1 MSQTMREAVVPLPPK
16 ALPAPPMVPAAALPL
31 DAIREAVR
39 AEMNV
44 ALAGVQQVATET
56 ALRAAAAGVAGAK
69 LAGAAGALRAVA
81 QLLAVRGLLFLALC
95 GGFGLAWRALDIGT
109 YQAGGVVI
117 AYAILILIPLI
128 WLERNPRV
136 EKPQV

>member
-1 MSQTMREAVVPLPPK
+1 MSQTMREAVVPLPAKGPS
-16 ALPAPPMVPAAALPL
+16 AAVLPAAALPL

-39 AEMNV
+39 AEV
-44 ALAGVQQVATET
+44 TAALGGVQKIATET
-56 ALRAAAAGVAGAK
+56 ALRAAAAGVAGAR

-95 GGFGLAWRALDIGT
+95 GAFALAWRALDIGT
-109 YQAGGVVI
+109 YQAGGVLV
-117 AYAILILIPLI
+117 AYCVLILIPMVI
-128 WLERNPRV
+128 LERNPRV